1 MKPFTKDGIE
11 YSVKQDFGKT
21 GIQYQAIYSFVQHTL
36 TAWVFIPGK
45 RHTREEIVQAFL
57 ELEEQ
62 LGDGKYE

>member
-21 GIQYQAIYSFVQHTL
+21 GIQYQAIYRLPSHTL
-36 TAWVFIPGK
+36 TAWTFIPGRK
-45 RHTREEIVQAFL
+45 HTRKEIVQAFL

-62 LGDGKYE
+62 QLED